1 MISIAYLIYSKSEN
15 LLVGVMLLLLLS
27 WPIGGQAQKAVGK
40 VAAAR
45 VTRTPERVMRQFD
58 RQQPI
63 SRPNVILIMTDDQ
76 GYGDMSCHGN
86 PVIQTPNLDRL
97 HGQSLRLTDYHVAPM
112 CTPTRGQLMTG
123 VDAARNGAI
132 NVSSGRTLLRTQY
145 PTMGEV
151 FAQNGYQTALF
162 GKWHLGDNFP
172 YRPEDRGFG
181 ETLWFPSSHIGSVP
195 DYWGNDYFDDMYI
208 HNGQRAA
215 QQGYCTDVLFS
226 KAIDWMSTQAKQNK
240 PFFTYLP
247 LNAPH
252 SPLQAPKEDLEAME
266 KVFATNAIVAGLD
279 PQLRADLMKF
289 LAMIRNVDT
298 NVGRLMAFLDKAG
311 LRDNTILIFTTDN
324 GSTFGNRYYNAGMRG
339 KKTELWEGGH
349 RVPFFISWPRGLGN
363 QPADIGGLSQA
374 QDVLPTL
381 MALCGLQSPKAS
393 TRFDGMS
400 LAANLQKKATLP
412 AERMLFIN
420 YSRMPFTDYPTPASL
435 SIMHKAGAGVLWKR
449 WRLLEDNQLYD
460 LKTDPMQEKNVI
472 AQHPDVAARMRQGL
486 NQWWNGVKATANEA
500 QTIPIGNAKANP
512 LLLTACEWM
521 DVFVDQQSQVVSGV
535 HKNSYWKLSVAEA
548 GEYEFELR
556 RWPLEL
562 DRPLT
567 AGGEP
572 GRALPIAKAR
582 IFVSNV
588 EQKIDLPSG
597 SKSAQF
603 TVSLPAGPTYLHT
616 WFYDERDDPI
626 AGAYYVY
633 VTKK

>member
-1 MISIAYLIYSKSEN
+1 MN
-15 LLVGVMLLLLLS
+15 LHLFAFLVALTILPECVRAQLS
-27 WPIGGQAQKAVGK
+27 
-40 VAAAR
+40 
-45 VTRTPERVMRQFD
+45 RTTD
-58 RQQPI
+58 RA
-63 SRPNVILIMTDDQ
+63 RPNVILIMTDDQ
-76 GYGDMSCHGN
+76 GYGELSCHGN
-86 PVIQTPNLDRL
+86 PLLKTPNLDKL
-97 HGQSLRLTDYHVAPM
+97 HARSHRLTDYHVSPM

-123 VDAARNGAI
+123 MDAARNGAV
-132 NVSSGRTLLRTQY
+132 NVSSGRTLLRQQY
-145 PTMGEV
+145 PTMGNV
-151 FAQNGYQTALF
+151 FAQNGYRTGLF
-162 GKWHLGDNFP
+162 GKWHLGDNYP
-172 YRPEDRGFG
+172 YRPEDRGFS

-195 DYWGNDYFDDMYI
+195 DFWGNDYFDDTYL
-208 HNGQRAA
+208 HNGNRQVYK
-215 QQGYCTDVLFS
+215 GYCTDAFF
-226 KAIDWMSTQAKQNK
+226 KGAMAWMKTTADQKQ
-240 PFFTYLP
+240 PFFAYLP

-252 SPLQAPKEDLEAME
+252 SPLHAPDEDLEAMQA
-266 KVFATNAIVAGLD
+266 VFDTSRLVATL
-279 PQLRADLMKF
+279 PADLKKPLMTY
-289 LAMIRNVDT
+289 LAMIRNIDT
-298 NVGRLMAFLDKAG
+298 NVGRLLAFLETSG
-311 LRDNTILIFTTDN
+311 LLNNTILIFTTDN
-324 GSTFGNRYYNAGMRG
+324 GSTYGNQYYPAGMRG

-381 MALCGLQSPKAS
+381 MALCGLQSQKAS

-400 LAANLQKKATLP
+400 LAASLQKKATLP

-535 HKNSYWKLSVAEA
+535 HKNSYWNISVDEP
-548 GEYEFELR
+548 GEYTFELR
-556 RWPLEL
+556 RWPREI

-572 GRALPIAKAR
+572 GRALPIAKSR
-582 IFVSNV
+582 IYVGNV
-588 EQKIDLPSG
+588 EQKMEVPPG
-597 SKSAQF
+597 SKSATF
-603 TVSLPAGPTYLHT
+603 TVSLPAGPTFLHT
-616 WFYDERDDPI
+616 WFYDQRDDPI
-626 AGAYYVY
+626 CGAYYVY